1 VLHRR
6 ARGYSRDCGCAAG
19 AAFLGAAS
27 VSIAAYVAV
36 TGDLRVWT
44 ALAAVG
50 VVFAASAAGK
60 LAGLLVA
67 SVRLARL
74 HRSLT
79 RRLRVVH
86 VDVH

>member
-1 VLHRR
+1 MLHRR

-19 AAFLGAAS
+19 AAFLAVAILAM
-27 VSIAAYVAV
+27 VTYVAA

-44 ALAAVG
+44 ALVALG

-67 SVRLARL
+67 SVRLAWL

>member
-6 ARGYSRDCGCAAG
+6 ARGYSRDCGCSAG
-19 AAFLGAAS
+19 AAFLAVAIGA
-27 VSIAAYVAV
+27 IAAYVAL
-36 TGDLRVWT
+36 TGDMRVRT
-44 ALAAVG
+44 AVVAVG
-50 VVFAASAAGK
+50 VVFAAAAGGK

-67 SVRLARL
+67 SVRLAWL
-74 HRSLT
+74 HRSLA

>member
-19 AAFLGAAS
+19 AASLAAAI
-27 VSIAAYVAV
+27 VAIVTYIAV
-36 TGDLRVWT
+36 TADLRAWT
-44 ALAAVG
+44 ALVSVG

-60 LAGLLVA
+60 LAGLLLA